1 MELDTLKS
9 AWATQNNGHSLLL
22 GLHSV
27 SQPNQWVPNFCPLT
41 FCFFSSL
48 AFTRIA
54 TQARTSWEKYKIY
67 PDNELLSANAF
78 SLLHVFILLGN
89 SYSQL
94 VAQLQQPE
102 AQTFP
107 LTLLSY
113 TQRVCK
119 APKVIQYEAHYVI
132 NILKCALYNDIG
144 AGSPI
149 SGN

>member
-1 MELDTLKS
+1 M
-9 AWATQNNGHSLLL
+9 
-22 GLHSV
+22 
-27 SQPNQWVPNFCPLT
+27 
-41 FCFFSSL
+41 
-48 AFTRIA
+48 
-54 TQARTSWEKYKIY
+54 
-67 PDNELLSANAF
+67 
-78 SLLHVFILLGN
+78 
-89 SYSQL
+89 
-94 VAQLQQPE
+94 QQPE